1 MIPTWRRKQPILVW
15 WWQPLGMVLSNSMWT
30 TTHSATPTIL
40 ALVKFC
46 GTILGSGFMR
56 FSGSCGYTTNMNVE
70 LHAIL
75 HGLNITWEAGHKD
88 VICKIDS
95 LMALQLISGDDIQLH
110 PYAAI
115 VRKIQW
121 FCSLAWNLTFAH
133 FLREV
138 NECANWRVGQES
150 SFFNLPYADLSAL
163 FDPIE
168 AFFVIGC
175 FWWLPYLGV
184 ICFCFLS
191 FCKLPLIK
199 N

>member
-1 MIPTWRRKQPILVW
+1 
-15 WWQPLGMVLSNSMWT
+15 MWT

-121 FCSLAWNLTFAH
+121 
-133 FLREV
+133 EV

-175 FWWLPYLGV
+175 FW
-184 ICFCFLS
+184 
-191 FCKLPLIK
+191 
-199 N
+199 